1 MFIFDRI
8 SNKTYEK
15 KEGFAQARANG
26 LVHNYKQKGI
36 QAVWQYSPTYNLEI
50 VERVPIQMELG
61 KEDEVYLKTKQ
72 QKMGHLLTY

>member
-50 VERVPIQMELG
+50 VEI
-61 KEDEVYLKTKQ
+61 KK
-72 QKMGHLLTY
+72 